1 MASVEDALISIRPNF
16 ANAILAGKKTVEIR
30 RRIPALKVGTR
41 LWIYATQPLGAIV
54 GTAIVEKVIED
65 TPTELWKTCM
75 DQIALGQCEYD
86 EYFAGTDRALGIVL
100 SKITKWEPISIDKL
114 RKIREGFHP
123 PRVLLRLS
131 RQETHSLSKLAIAD
145 D

>member
-1 MASVEDALISIRPNF
+1 MVNIQDALISIRPNF
-16 ANAILAGKKTVEIR
+16 AEAILAGKKTVEIR
-30 RRIPALKVGTR
+30 RRIPALQVGTR
-41 LWIYATQPLGAIV
+41 LWIYATRPLGAII
-54 GTAIVEKVIED
+54 GTAIVAKIIEG

-100 SKITKWEPISIDKL
+100 SEITRWDPISIEQL

-123 PRVLLRLS
+123 PRVLVRLT
-131 RQETHSLSKLAIAD
+131 RQETLSLSKLVITHD
-145 D
+145 